1 MPVCE
6 MKTPKFR
13 KVSMGSRSAL
23 FLVITLLMATFEA
36 DSAAAKPDY
45 KKYQA
50 PELFFYAEL
59 VTLSNT
65 DPLDD
70 VMAGKLKLLT
80 TTPFVSNEAYYA
92 GVKPHN
98 PSLHGTPSLR
108 VVFWNIERGLRLEEI
123 KLAFTDK
130 RAFLAKMEASAKPKA
145 APDGEGN
152 EQKSASRVDI
162 EKVKE
167 QLNLLQTADVVVMN
181 EVDWGVKRTAYQ
193 SVNQGTWRGP

>member
-1 MPVCE
+1 MS
-6 MKTPKFR
+6 R
-13 KVSMGSRSAL
+13 KVFRASRSAL
-23 FLVITLLMATFEA
+23 CLGIVLLTATLEA

-50 PELFFYAEL
+50 PEMFSYAEL

-70 VMAGKLKLLT
+70 VMSGKLKLLT

-92 GVKPHN
+92 GAKAHN

-145 APDGEGN
+145 APDGKGTKKRALHGSTSRRK
-152 EQKSASRVDI
+152 KS
-162 EKVKE
+162 
-167 QLNLLQTADVVVMN
+167 N
-181 EVDWGVKRTAYQ
+181 
-193 SVNQGTWRGP
+193 